1 MNVDRCRSKWLSPLA
16 AALLAALAFV
26 TLVPQSAT
34 AAEKPSLSVDKEEAG
49 KGGDV
54 TVSGKGWKPGALIT
68 ILICGQNMIGGT
80 PSCANSE
87 GVAINTNAKG
97 EFKQKVPVAE
107 PPKACPCVIHVATV
121 TGEKSTA
128 QIPFKVAGHPV
139 KALPDRTTGGK
150 LAVLAAP
157 RFEGDSGILN
167 WFGSPQSRKLV
178 VTMGNLGSA
187 PVKDPVFKVGTSH
200 GVFAP
205 QWEEQ
210 QWKGTIAP
218 GQKAQV
224 ELSVQLDAGAHGDYL
239 VSLQYGS
246 KVLAEQP
253 WGVPR
258 PWGVTLF
265 WILLCIV
272 VPAAVF
278 RIGMAVVDRVRPRR
292 KGNKSRRLA
301 EVTAKL
307 PKVLR
312 PTTGVG
318 GEHKKPRTPRRP
330 GADPDATAPVPTQNS
345 AAATNGTGTTAG
357 LPWFTPDTAPGVP
370 AQQSA
375 PQENR
380 PNPSASSERKGTT

>member
-1 MNVDRCRSKWLSPLA
+1 MNDGRYRPKWSHA
-16 AALLAALAFV
+16 VAALLAALAFV
-26 TLVPQSAT
+26 MLPVLTQGAA
-34 AAEKPSLSVDKEEAG
+34 AAEKPSVTVDKEEAG

-54 TVSGKGWKPGALIT
+54 TVSGKDWKPGALLT

-80 PSCANSE
+80 PSCANAE
-87 GVAINTNAKG
+87 GVAINADAKG
-97 EFKQKVPVAE
+97 AFKKKIPVAE

-121 TGEKSTA
+121 TGEKATA
-128 QIPFKVAGHPV
+128 QVPFKVAGHPV
-139 KALPDRTTGGK
+139 KALPDRTQGGR
-150 LAVLAAP
+150 LSVLAAT
-157 RFEGDSGILN
+157 RLDGDSGILN

-210 QWKGTIAP
+210 QWKGTIEP
-218 GQKAQV
+218 GKKAQV
-224 ELSVQLDAGAHGDYL
+224 ELTVQLDAGAHGDYL
-239 VSLQYGS
+239 VSLQYGG

-278 RIGMAVVDRVRPRR
+278 RIGMAVVDRVRPQR

-301 EVTAKL
+301 DVTAKL
-307 PKVLR
+307 PKVGPL
-312 PTTGVG
+312 G
-318 GEHKKPRTPRRP
+318 GADSKKPRTPRRP
-330 GADPDATAPVPTQNS
+330 RVEPDAPATVPAQNS
-345 AAATNGTGTTAG
+345 GATANGSGSTAT
-357 LPWFTPDTAPGVP
+357 LPWFTPDTAPATP
-370 AQQSA
+370 AQHSA

-380 PNPSASSERKGTT
+380 PNPTGTSERKGTT

>member
-1 MNVDRCRSKWLSPLA
+1 MNVYRYRSKVLSPVA

-26 TLVPQSAT
+26 TLPAQSAA
-34 AAEKPSLSVDKEEAG
+34 AAEKPSISADKQEAG
-49 KGGDV
+49 KGGDI

-80 PSCANSE
+80 ASCANSD
-87 GVAINTNAKG
+87 GVAINTNDKG
-97 EFKQKVPVAE
+97 EFKQKVPVSE
-107 PPKACPCVIHVATV
+107 PPTACPCVIHVATV
-121 TGEKSTA
+121 TGEKATA

-139 KALPDRTTGGK
+139 KALPEQTSGGK

-157 RFEGDSGILN
+157 RLEGDSGILN

-200 GVFAP
+200 GVFSP

-224 ELSVQLDAGAHGDYL
+224 KLSVQLDAGAHGDYL
-239 VSLQYGS
+239 VSLQYGG

-292 KGNKSRRLA
+292 KGNKPRRLT
-301 EVTAKL
+301 EQVTAKL
-307 PKVLR
+307 PKVLK
-312 PTTGVG
+312 PAQITG
-318 GEHKKPRTPRRP
+318 GEHKKPRSPRRP
-330 GADPDATAPVPTQNS
+330 RVEPDATASTATPENS
-345 AAATNGTGTTAG
+345 AAATNGTGTSTTAG

-370 AQQSA
+370 AQHSA

-380 PNPSASSERKGTT
+380 PIPPA

>member
-1 MNVDRCRSKWLSPLA
+1 MSPLA